1 MVKMEKEKEMA
12 RDELSSKLKPARRL
26 IADTKRAAELEMN
39 GFKNLVMI
47 KALWKCS
54 VPPQ

>member
-1 MVKMEKEKEMA
+1 MEKEKEMA